1 MIEATCSAC
10 GTLNRVPEAS
20 VPVGAKFIACADC
33 KARVP
38 IAAGAATPPPMPP
51 PVPGRP
57 PAIPKAAGS
66 VRASAPAA
74 GGEIGLADLPAPKRT
89 SALGGEPP
97 RPPAKPAPG
106 RPPGRSGLAAAFD
119 PDLPAP
125 KAPRAAGLSTTSPTL
140 DLDDPLA
147 MLGGDDGIDLPAP
160 RKPARGLPE
169 LARDDARDDVIDLP
183 APRAVGAAA
192 LADLPAPKRAVARPA
207 AEAPSARGPA
217 GSPQIADLPAPK
229 RTTAPA
235 ASAAPPRVAEAAEPA
250 LGGGIDLPAPKGFF
264 DDLPQVKS
272 HPTGGGVIDLPAPK
286 GFFDDLP
293 QVKSHPTGGGVIDL
307 PAPKGFFDDLPQPAL
322 QQHADLPAPKGFF
335 DDLPQPALQQRAD
348 LPAPKGFFDDL
359 PQVKT
364 HPASTPEVPAPK
376 GYFDNIPGLP
386 NQAKPELPAPQG
398 FFDDIPGLPHRAKPE
413 LPVPQGHFDNIPG
426 RPFKKSDELAPK
438 GFFDDLPQGSGRPTR
453 SPGAQDLELDSGP
466 ELELASP
473 SSASPGT
480 FDDLDLSKPSLPPS
494 RFEPAP
500 RPAPPPGPGS
510 QGPPPGARFDPGPA
524 LELEGAVPGA
534 DAIRPAPVR
543 PTRPAA
549 TTGAPE
555 GKRERAR
562 RTKLALGGAALAVAL
577 GAGGFVFYQR
587 HVAAQERADA
597 IASQLAIARASYAA
611 SDPPHWQRAASAA
624 RRVIELDAANPE
636 ALGLAAESLL
646 ASAIADGTAA
656 PSKIAQ
662 AKALLETASEAGIAN
677 PQLGRARALAMIA
690 GHQADAALALLQPL
704 ATQAPKDAT
713 LALYLGWALEAKG
726 DHAAAVK
733 AFDSAAAGPRLA
745 ALVGR
750 GNAKLELADLEGA
763 RGDFAAALELDRDH
777 LGAQVGLAA
786 AQPPSA
792 AQQQES
798 DLVAILARKDIA
810 TADPRVIARAW
821 TLAGNVA
828 GRAGRTSV
836 ARERFKKALAVIP
849 QDLAATTGLAEAE
862 LADGKLGAAAELT
875 AVALNR
881 SKDDVPA
888 QLVQAEIELKQGNL
902 PLAAQRL
909 AALASHATPLAP
921 LEQARLQLVTGRLLE
936 TQGKDDAAVDAYM
949 AGAKAAGDLDL
960 APLMAAVGKLAT
972 MTAAA
977 VAAKDLPRAQE
988 LRGRSEL
995 LLGELATQAE
1005 RDPRLAMALG
1015 MAYLQ
1020 QGDAD
1025 KAEPWLRRVLEAR
1038 PNDAEARYQLGRAL
1052 LKAGKHEA
1060 ALEALKAALDH
1071 DASRSD
1077 IGVDLARAYEALGMD
1092 PEAGALYSKLLAA
1105 KDPSPE
1111 LRTRAGLYF
1120 ARNGAP
1126 AKAAEQ
1132 GAKLL
1137 EADPHSAAG
1146 LYLKGEGLYAAGNL
1160 TEAKQAFQRAIES
1173 ERDPLYLIALGRTAE
1188 AMALA
1193 GDRESQ
1199 DLALKSYRDA
1209 AEADPPP
1216 LLALAGQGRLYVLRH
1231 EAAKAVRPLLAAN
1244 HIDPNNAEVMFRIGC
1259 AYQELQQQAVALKW
1273 LEASVRIE
1281 PRGEAFWRIGQI
1293 DRDLNRGVQA
1303 ADALGT
1309 ATRLGLEHEKR
1320 TGKPLDWL
1328 TDALYFEGRVNFDLH
1343 SEDRAR
1349 TAWRLFVGR
1358 SQPASARL
1366 SEVQQLLNTSLR

>member
-20 VPVGAKFIACADC
+20 VPVGAKFVPCADC

-38 IAAGAATPPPMPP
+38 ISAGAAAPAMPP

-57 PAIPKAAGS
+57 PAIPKSVPRAA
-66 VRASAPAA
+66 VAA
-74 GGEIGLADLPAPKRT
+74 GGSEVGLSDLPAPKRT
-89 SALGGEPP
+89 SALGAEPP
-97 RPPAKPAPG
+97 RPAAG
-106 RPPGRSGLAAAFD
+106 GLARRSGLAAALD

-125 KAPRAAGLSTTSPTL
+125 KAPRAAALSTTAPTL

-147 MLGGDDGIDLPAP
+147 MLGVDDGIDLPAP
-160 RKPARGLPE
+160 KKPGGGAPE
-169 LARDDARDDVIDLP
+169 LSLDDARADRYDDVIDLP
-183 APRAVGAAA
+183 APRPGGAAA
-192 LADLPAPKRAVARPA
+192 IVDLPAPKRAGSRPAPEPAVSRAAAGPPQVADLPAPKRAATP
-207 AEAPSARGPA
+207 
-217 GSPQIADLPAPK
+217 
-229 RTTAPA
+229 
-235 ASAAPPRVAEAAEPA
+235 AAPPRIAEPA
-250 LGGGIDLPAPKGFF
+250 EPTLGDIDLPAPKGFF
-264 DDLPQVKS
+264 DDLPQVKTN
-272 HPTGGGVIDLPAPK
+272 PTGGGV
-286 GFFDDLP
+286 
-293 QVKSHPTGGGVIDL
+293 SDL
-307 PAPKGFFDDLPQPAL
+307 PAPKGFFDDLPQPAR
-322 QQHADLPAPKGFF
+322 
-335 DDLPQPALQQRAD
+335 QQRPG

-359 PQVKT
+359 PQVKA
-364 HPASTPEVPAPK
+364 HPSSTPEVPAPK
-376 GYFDNIPGLP
+376 GYFEDIPGLP
-386 NQAKPELPAPQG
+386 NQARPELPAPQG

-413 LPVPQGHFDNIPG
+413 LPVPQGHFENIPG
-426 RPFKKSDELAPK
+426 RPVKKSDELAPK
-438 GFFDDLPQGSGRPTR
+438 GFFDDLPQGGGRPGGR
-453 SPGAQDLELDSGP
+453 AAPPAPGDHELQLDTGPSLELVAP
-466 ELELASP
+466 T
-473 SSASPGT
+473 SASPGA

-500 RPAPPPGPGS
+500 RPAPPQGAGP
-510 QGPPPGARFDPGPA
+510 QGPPPGARFEPGPA
-524 LELEGAVPGA
+524 LELEGAVPGGEA
-534 DAIRPAPVR
+534 AGPAPVR
-543 PTRPAA
+543 RPRPAPA
-549 TTGAPE
+549 ADAPD
-555 GKRERAR
+555 GKVARAR
-562 RTKLALGGAALAVAL
+562 RTKLAVGGAVLAVAL
-577 GAGGFVFYQR
+577 GAGGLVLYQR
-587 HVAAQERADA
+587 HVAAEERADA
-597 IASQLAIARASYAA
+597 IAAQLAIARASYAA
-611 SDPPHWQRAASAA
+611 SDPPHWQRAAAAA

-636 ALGLAAESLL
+636 ALGLASEALL

-677 PQLGRARALAMIA
+677 PRLGRARALALIA
-690 GHQADAALALLQPL
+690 GHQPDAALALLQPL
-704 ATQAPKDAT
+704 AAQATTDAA
-713 LALYLGWALEAKG
+713 LGLYLGWALEAKG

-733 AFDSAAAGPRLA
+733 AFDTAAANAGVKLA

-763 RGDFAAALELDRDH
+763 RSDFAAALDLDRDH

-810 TADPRVIARAW
+810 TADPRVVARAW
-821 TLAGNVA
+821 TLAGSVA

-849 QDLAATTGLAEAE
+849 QDLAATTGLAAAE
-862 LADGKLGAAAELT
+862 LADGKIAAAAELT
-875 AVALNR
+875 AVALNL

-888 QLVQAEIELKQGNL
+888 QLVQSEIELKQGNL
-902 PLAAQRL
+902 TLASQRL
-909 AALASHATPLAP
+909 AALAGHATPLPP

-949 AGAKAAGDLDL
+949 AGAAAAGDLDL

-977 VAAKDLPRAQE
+977 VAAKDAPRAQE

-1025 KAEPWLRRVLEAR
+1025 KAEPWLRRVLDAR

-1052 LKAGKHEA
+1052 LRAGKHEA
-1060 ALEALKAALDH
+1060 ALEALKAALAH
-1071 DASRSD
+1071 DASRTD
-1077 IGVDLARAYEALGMD
+1077 IGVDLARAYEALGKD
-1092 PEAGALYSKLLAA
+1092 PEAGALYTKLLTAR
-1105 KDPSPE
+1105 DPGPE

-1132 GAKLL
+1132 GARLL
-1137 EADPHSAAG
+1137 EADPRSAAG
-1146 LYLKGEGLYAAGNL
+1146 LYLKGEGLYATGKFGD
-1160 TEAKQAFQRAIES
+1160 AKQVFQRAIEID
-1173 ERDPLYLIALGRTAE
+1173 RDPLYLVALGRAAE
-1188 AMALA
+1188 AVADA
-1193 GDRESQ
+1193 GDREAQ
-1199 DLALKSYRDA
+1199 DLALKSYLSA

-1231 EAAKAVRPLLAAN
+1231 EAAKAVPPLLAAN
-1244 HIDPNNAEVMFRIGC
+1244 RIDPKNAEVMFRIGE
-1259 AYQELQQQAVALKW
+1259 AYQELQQPGVALQW
-1273 LEASVRIE
+1273 LEASTRIE

-1293 DRDLNRGVQA
+1293 ERDTNRGAQA
-1303 ADALGT
+1303 ADALGN
-1309 ATRLGLEHEKR
+1309 ATRLGLDQEKR

-1349 TAWRLFVGR
+1349 NAWRLFAGR

-1366 SEVQQLLNTSLR
+1366 SEVQQLLGTALR